1 MLIDFIIN
9 YAIILVTNIVYLQMT
24 LVLLVQTPPE
34 GQLSFAK

>member
-24 LVLLVQTPPE
+24 LVLLPFLV
-34 GQLSFAK
+34 LV